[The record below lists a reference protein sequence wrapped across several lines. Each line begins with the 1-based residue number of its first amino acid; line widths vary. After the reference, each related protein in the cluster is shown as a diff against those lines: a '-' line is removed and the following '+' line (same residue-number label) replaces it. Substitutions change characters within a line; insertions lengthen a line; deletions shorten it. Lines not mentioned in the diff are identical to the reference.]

1 MTESDLS
8 TAPDP
13 VYDPIAA
20 FAGQL
25 AAHGVRD
32 IVISPGSRST
42 PLAVAF
48 HAHPDLR
55 THIQLDER
63 SAGFFALGQAKASGR
78 PSVLI
83 CTSGTAAA
91 NYLPAVVEANHA
103 CVPMIVCTADRPP
116 ELRGWGAGQTI
127 DQVGMFT
134 TNVRWSADLP
144 VPSDWS
150 ESAARMAASRAFEA
164 ATGDGRGPVHLN
176 WPLRKPLEPAGAVPV
191 RTFPPVS
198 RSGSPGANWA
208 PEGLDDLMAVERGVI
223 LVGPDAAPGMKPG
236 FRLADAIQDLGAAT
250 GWPIIAEPMTQLR
263 FRDGDALIATG
274 EHLLKHPTVLD
285 ELRPDLVVRF
295 GGAPTTGPVNQ
306 WLERIRPDRVVA
318 VDPERRWHDAS
329 FTTTEHLDV
338 DPLLLALSG
347 GRRAPSAP
355 SSWLARWRE
364 LDDVA
369 VEAIDRVVSTSARTS
384 ASVVRDLCS
393 IADGEPLFVMSSNSM
408 PPRDLDSFV
417 PAGTPIG
424 FIGNRGAAG
433 IDGITSTA
441 LGFATHVGPD
451 APVVVFTGDLALL
464 HDIGGL
470 LGVQRAGAHLTVLC
484 VDNDGGQIFSMLPI
498 HGRIDGGDYET
509 IFRTPHGV
517 DLAGLDGLAGVR
529 VTVVGDE
536 DDLAATLQAATA
548 TTEPGVDL
556 VIARIDPDHDMAV
569 RRQVRAAVG
578 EAIGA

>member
-1 MTESDLS
+1 MT
-8 TAPDP
+8 DP

-32 IVISPGSRST
+32 VVISPGSRST
-42 PLAVAF
+42 PLAVTF

-134 TNVRWSADLP
+134 SNVRWAADLP

-150 ESAARMAASRAFEA
+150 EAAARLAASRAFDA
-164 ATGDGRGPVHLN
+164 STGDGRGPVHLN
-176 WPLRKPLEPAGAVPV
+176 WPLRKPLEPVAGVSV
-191 RTFPPVS
+191 RTYEPLDHRPGLWS
-198 RSGSPGANWA
+198 SSGEPFASLAGI
-208 PEGLDDLMAVERGVI
+208 EKGVI
-223 LVGPDAAPGMKPG
+223 LVGPDASPGVKPS
-236 FRLADAIQDLGAAT
+236 FRLADAIADLGDAV

-263 FRDGDALIATG
+263 FRHRPSVLAAG
-274 EHLLKHPTVLD
+274 EHLLKHAPVAD
-285 ELRPDLVVRF
+285 ELRPDVVVRF
-295 GGAPTTGPVNQ
+295 GAAPTTAPVNQ
-306 WLERIRPDRVVA
+306 WLERVRPDQVVA
-318 VDPERRWHDAS
+318 IDPEQRWHDAS
-329 FTTTEHLDV
+329 FTTTSHLAV
-338 DPLLLALSG
+338 DPLIYAMNAA
-347 GRRAPSAP
+347 GRIGVEPGP
-355 SSWLARWRE
+355 WLERWRQV
-364 LDDVA
+364 DDA
-369 VEAIDRVVSTSARTS
+369 AMGAIDAELGAGARS
-384 ASVVRDLCS
+384 SGSVVRDLCS

-408 PPRDLDSFV
+408 PPRDLDSYV

-424 FIGNRGAAG
+424 FVGNRGAAG

-441 LGFATHVGPD
+441 LGIASHLGAD
-451 APVVVFTGDLALL
+451 ARVVVFTGDLALL

-470 LGVQRAGAHLTVLC
+470 LGVQRAGEHLTVLC

-498 HGRIDGGDYET
+498 HDRIDAADYEA
-509 IFRTPHGV
+509 IFRTPHGI
-517 DLAGLDGLAGVR
+517 DLAHLDGLAGIEVS
-529 VTVVGDE
+529 VIEEE
-536 DDLAATLQAATA
+536 DDLAAALQAATSK
-548 TTEPGVDL
+548 TEPGVDL
-556 VIARIDPDHDMAV
+556 LIVRVDPEHDMAV
-569 RRQVRAAVG
+569 RRRIRDAVG
-578 EAIGA
+578 TAIAP